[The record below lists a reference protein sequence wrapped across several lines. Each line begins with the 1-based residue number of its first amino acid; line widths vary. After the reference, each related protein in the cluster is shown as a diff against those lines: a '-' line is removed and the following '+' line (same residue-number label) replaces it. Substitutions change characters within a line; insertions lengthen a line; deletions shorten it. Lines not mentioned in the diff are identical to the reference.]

1 VTWSEAGLSDGLI
14 AVRAVHFAATAI
26 TVGALMFR
34 TVVTGPASAAAPGA
48 LPELAA
54 QVRRVAWP
62 SFVIAVV
69 TGLGWLLLLTMS
81 ITGLSFSDGLISDGL
96 TTVIEETQFGQV
108 TVIRLGLA
116 FLLAIGLAGERTWPP
131 LRRLTRVSA
140 LAFGGAIAWTGHAGS
155 TAGNLGVLHLIS
167 DVLHLWAASAWIGG
181 LVLLVPL
188 LKSSARS
195 PTPGWCKLELDA
207 VNRFSMLG
215 IVAVA
220 TLVLSGAINAWIIVG
235 TWQVLLGTAYG
246 QLLLVKVAVVVV
258 MVAFAGV
265 NRLWLTPQ
273 LGSTAAPDSDA
284 SQRLARNSVIEI
296 ALGLAVF
303 AIVGALGLQHPMIH
317 P

>member
-1 VTWSEAGLSDGLI
+1 LSDGLI
-14 AVRAVHFAATAI
+14 AARAVHFAATAI

-34 TVVTGPASAAAPGA
+34 TVVAEPASAAAPEA

-62 SFVIAVV
+62 SFITAVV
-69 TGLGWLLLLTMS
+69 TGLGWLLLLTMQ
-81 ITGLSFSDGLISDGL
+81 ITGLSLWEALTQEGLS
-96 TTVIEETQFGQV
+96 TVVEVTQFGQV
-108 TVIRLGLA
+108 MLIRLGLA
-116 FLLAIGLAGERTWPP
+116 VLFAISLAGERVFR
-131 LRRLTRVSA
+131 LRRLTLVSA

-155 TAGNLGVLHLIS
+155 TAGKLGILHLAS

-181 LVLLVPL
+181 LVLLVAL
-188 LKSSARS
+188 LKSSARHQS
-195 PTPGWCKLELDA
+195 PAWRKLELNA
-207 VNRFSMLG
+207 IGRFSILG
-215 IVAVA
+215 VIAVT

-235 TWQVLLGTAYG
+235 SWQVLLATAYG

-258 MVAFAGV
+258 MVAFACV
-265 NRLWLTPQ
+265 NRIWLTPQ
-273 LGSTAAPDSDA
+273 LAATAAADQVA
-284 SQRLARNSVIEI
+284 SGQLARNSTIEI